1 MKKKRNFIR
10 LFDRKTSH
18 IDYRVRQEYIRNG
31 IATIFCR
38 ISSYNDVITEYSVKD
53 HEAVNLDFIEYLRR
67 AASFIPDEC
76 PMVLNIIEDCLTKEE
91 QKTVREVIREELAY
105 DFGIAEQ
112 EEQRQNRIFFY
123 TIIGLVIALILLVL
137 TKDLDEVPRELF
149 FVLFWFMGDTIL
161 ENIFFTGRELRQ
173 ERLLA
178 GRLAS
183 IKVIFSKTYEPPN
196 YTEKELDKLY
206 TEIVQD
212 IHEVP

>member
-1 MKKKRNFIR
+1 MRKKRNFIR
-10 LFDRKTSH
+10 LFDRKISH
-18 IDYRVRQEYIRNG
+18 IDYRVRREYIRNG

-38 ISSYNDVITEYSVKD
+38 ISSYNDIITAYSVRE
-53 HEAVNLDFIEYLRR
+53 HEAVNLNFIEYIRR

-76 PMVLNIIEDCLTKEE
+76 PLVLNVIEDCLTKEE
-91 QKTVREVIREELAY
+91 QKTIREVIRDELTY

-112 EEQRQNRIFFY
+112 EEQHQNRIFFY
-123 TIIGLVIALILLVL
+123 TIIGLVIAIVLLVM
-137 TKDLDEVPRELF
+137 TREFDEIPRELF

-161 ENIFFTGRELRQ
+161 EYIFFEGRELKQ

>member
-1 MKKKRNFIR
+1 MKKRNFTR
-10 LFDRKTSH
+10 LFDRKQSH
-18 IDYRVRQEYIRNG
+18 IDYRVRREYIRNG

-38 ISSYNDVITEYSVKD
+38 ISSYNDVITAYSAKD

-76 PMVLNIIEDCLTKEE
+76 PLVLHIIEDCLTKDE
-91 QKTVREVIREELAY
+91 QKIIREVISDELAY
-105 DFGIAEQ
+105 DFGIVEQ

-123 TIIGLVIALILLVL
+123 TLVGLIIAVVLLWL
-137 TKDLDEVPRELF
+137 TRDLDEIPRELF
-149 FVLFWFMGDTIL
+149 FVLFWFMGDTVL
-161 ENIFFTGRELRQ
+161 EHIFFTGRELRQ
-173 ERLLA
+173 ERRLA

-183 IKVIFSKTYEPPN
+183 IKVVFSKTYELPN

-212 IHEVP
+212 IHDEP